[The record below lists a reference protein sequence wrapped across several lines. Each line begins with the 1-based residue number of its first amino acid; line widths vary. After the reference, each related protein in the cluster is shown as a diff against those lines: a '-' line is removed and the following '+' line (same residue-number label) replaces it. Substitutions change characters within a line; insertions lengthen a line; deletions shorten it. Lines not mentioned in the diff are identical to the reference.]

1 MSVRDDPDFLVF
13 HSGRKHLEENGI
25 PVLRHFILS
34 SKATSGPGA
43 LAKHATT
50 IAQLGE
56 ITGDGYERNV
66 NVLHGQI
73 DYGPQE
79 WSSGIA
85 LNWSADVRSVVMVSP
100 ADVPLCA
107 WNLRPG
113 GLPRNLSLPSTS
125 ETSRRRW
132 CSRDRARPTLRRPR
146 HRQHHDRDQRNRRR
160 VARACSERARLHQAQ
175 RRRDSAARR
184 TTRNPAQNLTLDG
197 RRVAWLSC

>member
-13 HSGRKHLEENGI
+13 HSGRKHLEEDGI
-25 PVLRHFILS
+25 PVHSHFILS

-85 LNWSADVRSVVMVSP
+85 LNCPPWAPRS
-100 ADVPLCA
+100 
-107 WNLRPG
+107 PG
-113 GLPRNLSLPSTS
+113 K
-125 ETSRRRW
+125 
-132 CSRDRARPTLRRPR
+132 
-146 HRQHHDRDQRNRRR
+146 Q
-160 VARACSERARLHQAQ
+160 
-175 RRRDSAARR
+175 
-184 TTRNPAQNLTLDG
+184 
-197 RRVAWLSC
+197 

>member
-1 MSVRDDPDFLVF
+1 M
-13 HSGRKHLEENGI
+13 
-25 PVLRHFILS
+25 S

-113 GLPRNLSLPSTS
+113 GLTRNLSLPSTS
-125 ETSRRRW
+125 EIFT
-132 CSRDRARPTLRRPR
+132 PTLVLP
-146 HRQHHDRDQRNRRR
+146 
-160 VARACSERARLHQAQ
+160 
-175 RRRDSAARR
+175 
-184 TTRNPAQNLTLDG
+184 
-197 RRVAWLSC
+197 